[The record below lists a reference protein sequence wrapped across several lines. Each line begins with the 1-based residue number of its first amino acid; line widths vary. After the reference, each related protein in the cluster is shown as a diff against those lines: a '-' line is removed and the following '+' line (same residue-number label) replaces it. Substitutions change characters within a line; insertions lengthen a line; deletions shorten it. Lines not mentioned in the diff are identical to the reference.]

1 MTAMKD
7 LFALACRQLG
17 RKKLRVFLI
26 VLGIAIG
33 VAAVIGVTSL
43 GEGIRVQAV
52 EQIKASHD
60 LTTVAVSAG
69 VEQGTG
75 SVTLITDSKL
85 AAIEAEKHVLFVAP
99 FVKDA
104 FVTQNNTYLAVTG
117 VSPDYRRVQGHG
129 LELAEGRWFDEGEG
143 EGSNEVVLGYGVAKR
158 LALVEGLEVGD
169 EFAVKI
175 RLYGEYG
182 GGTGGEGQGQEGQG
196 WGRHPKDKP
205 AVFKIV
211 GRLKSSADEHDNQVF
226 VAITRAKELDEK
238 EAYDGV
244 FVKVDDPAFAGSVRA
259 RVEGL
264 GLSAHSAQDVI
275 DEVNRLMLAVTV
287 VLGFFSGISLVVGAL
302 MVVNTM
308 IISVYERTKEIGL
321 SKALGASDSDILKMF
336 LAECVIIGV
345 LGGILGDLLGLSFAW
360 LIDAVGKPFLVSA
373 LGGGGGAG
381 GGGELGLGAGLQAG
395 SITAVTPEILA
406 LGFAFSLVLSV
417 VSGLYPARRAAR
429 LNPLDALR
437 QI

>member
-1 MTAMKD
+1 MKE
-7 LFALACRQLG
+7 LFALASRQLR

-60 LTTVAVSAG
+60 LTTIEVSAG
-69 VEQGTG
+69 IEAG

-85 AAIEAEKHVLFVAP
+85 KAIETAAHVLFVAP
-99 FVKDA
+99 YVRDSY
-104 FVTQNNTYLAVTG
+104 VTQNNTYLAVMG
-117 VSPDYRRVQGHG
+117 VTPEYRQIHG
-129 LELAEGRWFDEGEG
+129 NLQLEKGNWFSEKGNPGEI
-143 EGSNEVVLGYGVAKR
+143 VLGYDVAKR
-158 LALVEGLEVGD
+158 LSIIEDLGLGD

-175 RLYGEYG
+175 RLYGE
-182 GGTGGEGQGQEGQG
+182 EG
-196 WGRHPKDKP
+196 RPKDKT
-205 AVFKIV
+205 AVFKIA
-211 GRLKSSADEHDNQVF
+211 GILKSSGDEHDNQVF
-226 VAITRAKELDEK
+226 VGIKEAMEMDEK
-238 EAYDGV
+238 DAYDGL
-244 FVKVDDPAFAGSVRA
+244 FVKVDDPAFAASIRD

-264 GLSAHSAQDVI
+264 GLTAHSAQDVI
-275 DEVNRLMLAVTV
+275 DEVNKLMVAVTL

-321 SKALGASDSDILKMF
+321 SKALGASDFDIMKMF
-336 LAECVIIGV
+336 LAECVIIGAI
-345 LGGILGDLLGLSFAW
+345 GGIFGDLLGIGFSV
-360 LIDAVGKPFLVSA
+360 LIDVVGKPFLVSA
-373 LGGGGGAG
+373 LGG
-381 GGGELGLGAGLQAG
+381 ELGTGLQSG
-395 SITAVTPEILA
+395 SITAVTPWILA
-406 LGFAFSLVLSV
+406 AGFAISLVLSI